1 MRMLRKGRR
10 TEIKIVFITH
20 YDNMYGAN
28 RAMYHL
34 MVRLKKEYGEEPVVI
49 IPAEGEMTRCLAE
62 EGIRYYVH
70 PVTQWQ
76 AVYSDPVRFFIKKMI
91 RKRNISRELISLTEL
106 CKAEQ
111 PDCIYSNSSVIGTGA
126 MLAEKLGCRHI
137 WHIREFSKEHFHMRY
152 FYPRKRVCRLYEQT
166 DCLVTIS
173 DALKK
178 NYMKKYPKAKIV
190 RIYDGVSIAAA
201 DRENF
206 SGKRPIRFCYV
217 GYLFPMKHQEQVL
230 EACKL
235 LNEAGFTNYELYLVG
250 GGKEEYQRLLR
261 TKIETEQ
268 LPQVKLT
275 GYVDDVHTLLN
286 TMDIGIIASE
296 YEGFGLVTVE
306 YMLHGMPVI
315 GRNSGGTP
323 EIILDAV
330 TGYLYDE
337 TEELYQAMKQLMQSP
352 DQVRKMGD
360 AGRKR
365 AKECFTEEKNAQA
378 VAELIR
384 EVQKGEITC
393 LS

>member
-1 MRMLRKGRR
+1 MLRKGRR

-62 EGIRYYVH
+62 EGIRYHVH
-70 PVTQWQ
+70 SVTQWQ
-76 AVYSDPVRFFIKKMI
+76 AVYSGPVRFLVKKMI
-91 RKRNISRELISLTEL
+91 RKRNISRELISLTKL

-111 PDCIYSNSSVIGTGA
+111 PDCIYSNSSVIGIGA
-126 MLAEKLGCRHI
+126 MLAEKIGCRHI

-152 FYPRKRVCRLYEQT
+152 FYPRKRVCRLYEQA

-190 RIYDGVSIAAA
+190 RIYDGVSIVAA
-201 DRENF
+201 DRESF
-206 SGKRPIRFCYV
+206 FEKRPVRFCYV

-235 LNEAGFTNYELYLVG
+235 LNNAGFTDYELYLVG

-261 TKIETEQ
+261 TKIKTEQ
-268 LPQVKLT
+268 LHQVKLT
-275 GYVDDVHTLLN
+275 GYIDDVHALLN

-352 DQVRKMGD
+352 DQVRKMGE

-365 AKECFTEEKNAQA
+365 AKECFTEEKNAQT
-378 VAELIR
+378 VAELIQK
-384 EVQKGEITC
+384 VQKGEITC
-393 LS
+393 SS

>member
-62 EGIRYYVH
+62 EGIRYHVH

-137 WHIREFSKEHFHMRY
+137 WHIREFSREHFHMRY

-190 RIYDGVSIAAA
+190 RIYDGVSIADA

-206 SGKRPIRFCYV
+206 SGKRPVRFCYV

-230 EACKL
+230 EACNL
-235 LNEAGFTNYELYLVG
+235 LNAAGFTNYELYLVG

-275 GYVDDVHTLLN
+275 GYVDDVHALLN

-306 YMLHGMPVI
+306 YMLHSMPVI

-352 DQVRKMGD
+352 DQVRKMGG

-365 AKECFTEEKNAQA
+365 AEECFTEEKNAQA